1 VHPTI
6 VQLDGGGA
14 INAYGTLI
22 LLGAILSMPGFWWD
36 ARARGI
42 SHGHTASFFVDFY
55 LAIAVGAFV
64 GGRLFHVLTMPG
76 EYVADPRRVL
86 VFDGT
91 GFVFFGS
98 LAAIVASWL
107 ILARRHHTT
116 FTTITDLA
124 ATWMPLAHAFGRLG
138 CFFAGCC
145 WGAPTDG
152 PLAVEFPVESVVYQ
166 SDPQMRAGDHTIG
179 LIPVQLI
186 EAIGLLALAATL
198 ALVRIRRGIEPPWR
212 QAGRY
217 ALGYGVLRFVTE
229 TMRGDDTRG
238 FLVEITIAPLARV
251 LGIAAERPLALS
263 TSQAIAL
270 VLVVAGIVALRR
282 TRTTPA
288 PAPDGP

>member
-1 VHPTI
+1 VNPTL
-6 VQLDGGGA
+6 VQFEGGGA

-22 LLGAILSMPGFWWD
+22 LIGTLLSMPGLWWD
-36 ARARGI
+36 ARSRGI
-42 SHGHTASFFVDFY
+42 GHGHAASFFVDFY
-55 LAIAVGAFV
+55 LALAVGAFV
-64 GGRLFHVLTMPG
+64 GGRLFHVLTVPG
-76 EYVADPRRVL
+76 DYVADPRRVF

-107 ILARRHHTT
+107 FLARRHHTR

-124 ATWMPLAHAFGRLG
+124 ATWMPLGHAFGRLG

-152 PLAVEFPVESVVYQ
+152 PLGVEFPADSVVYQ
-166 SDPQMRAGDHTIG
+166 ADPELRAGDHTID
-179 LIPVQLI
+179 LLPVQLV
-186 EAIGLLALAATL
+186 EAIGLMVLALVL

-217 ALGYGVLRFVTE
+217 ALGYGVLRLVTE
-229 TMRGDDTRG
+229 TMRGDASRG

-251 LGIAAERPLALS
+251 LGIAADRPLALS
-263 TSQAIAL
+263 SSQAIAL

-282 TRTTPA
+282 SRAAPMPA
-288 PAPDGP
+288 AGAS

>member
-6 VQLDGGGA
+6 VSFDGGG

-22 LLGAILSMPGFWWD
+22 LLGTLLSMFGVWWD
-36 ARARGI
+36 AKRRGI
-42 SHGHTASFFVDFY
+42 ADGQTASFFVDFY
-55 LAIAVGAFV
+55 LALALGAFV
-64 GGRLFHVLTMPG
+64 GGRLFHVLTVPG
-76 EYVADPRRVL
+76 DYVADPGRVL

-98 LAAIVASWL
+98 LAAIVASWVF
-107 ILARRHHTT
+107 LARRHHTT

-124 ATWMPLAHAFGRLG
+124 ATWMPLGHAFGRLG

-152 PLAVEFPVESVVYQ
+152 PLAVEFPAESVVYQ
-166 SDPQMRAGDHTIG
+166 ADPQMRAGDHTIG
-179 LIPVQLI
+179 LLPVQLV
-186 EAIGLLALAATL
+186 EAIGLMVLAAAL

-217 ALGYGVLRFVTE
+217 ALGYGLIRLVTE
-229 TMRGDDTRG
+229 TMRGDESRG
-238 FLVEITIAPLARV
+238 FIVEITIAPLARI
-251 LGIAAERPLALS
+251 LGIAADRPLALS
-263 TSQAIAL
+263 SSQAIAL

-282 TRTTPA
+282 ARTAA
-288 PAPDGP
+288 PQATGAS